1 MDDQTKK
8 EILDMIF
15 EMKKQINP
23 MHIINTLNEI
33 KMNLDRIALRIDEE
47 FYNKYYQNSSEEIR
61 RRLSNKSDKSEKT
74 IKYLQEGGKIPLE
87 NDQNSTQ

>member
-15 EMKKQINP
+15 EMKKQISP

-61 RRLSNKSDKSEKT
+61 KRLSNKSEKT

>member
-1 MDDQTKK
+1 MDDQIKK

-23 MHIINTLNEI
+23 LPIVTVLNEI

-47 FYNKYYQNSSEEIR
+47 FYNKYYQNSSQEIK
-61 RRLSNKSDKSEKT
+61 RRLAAKNEKT
-74 IKYLQEGGKIPLE
+74 IRYLQEGGKIPLE
-87 NDQNSTQ
+87 NDQAQ